1 MVNQQH
7 GWRCP
12 TCGSERSECDV
23 GAGAAVLER
32 PTPLVEPFIF
42 YGTRLTDDE
51 LRARNSAME
60 AGSRGAASEIRCLAK
75 DGHVFRT
82 FGAGGYPDGS
92 SKCFYCDLT
101 LLPEPTEK
109 STPVTSGA
117 PTIQDALGTPCD
129 ENHGSHW
136 FRSVVSATKV
146 RTGRVVCLHCGL
158 EATER

>member
-60 AGSRGAASEIRCLAK
+60 ASGRGAADEIRCTAPM
-75 DGHVFRT
+75 GHRFAPMEGQPGFVGQCT
-82 FGAGGYPDGS
+82 NCG
-92 SKCFYCDLT
+92 LV
-101 LLPEPTEK
+101 LLREPIEK
-109 STPVTSGA
+109 SSPVTSGA